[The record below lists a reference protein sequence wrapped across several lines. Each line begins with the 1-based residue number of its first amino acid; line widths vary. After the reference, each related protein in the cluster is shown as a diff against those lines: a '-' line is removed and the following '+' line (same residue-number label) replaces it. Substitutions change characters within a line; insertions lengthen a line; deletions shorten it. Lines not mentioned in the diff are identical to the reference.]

1 MSKPS
6 VHLILC
12 NSYRPTGE
20 PKGTCFRK
28 GDGLLQY
35 IEEECVERGMD
46 ALVTSTGC
54 LKLCEKG
61 PIIVVYPQA
70 WWYGEVDE
78 DKVDEILD
86 AVEEGIPCEG
96 LLYPVEEAVCA

>member
-6 VHLILC
+6 VHIILC
-12 NSYRPTGE
+12 NSFRQTGE

-35 IEEECVERGMD
+35 IEEESVDRGMD
-46 ALVTSTGC
+46 TLVTSTGC

-61 PIIVVYPQA
+61 PILVVYPHA
-70 WWYGEVDE
+70 WWYGDVDE
-78 DKVDEILD
+78 EKIDDILD
-86 AVEEGIPCEG
+86 AIEAGEPCEG
-96 LLYPVEEAVCA
+96 LIYDVEEAVPA